1 MIKVRKMKG
10 YVGVPKRGA
19 HASRVKYNRV
29 MHKLLLRRD
38 DAAYEASREILK
50 KEYYV

>member
-19 HASRVKYNRV
+19 HASKVKYSCKRYKSETQKGMYIV
-29 MHKLLLRRD
+29 HHIF
-38 DAAYEASREILK
+38 S
-50 KEYYV
+50 